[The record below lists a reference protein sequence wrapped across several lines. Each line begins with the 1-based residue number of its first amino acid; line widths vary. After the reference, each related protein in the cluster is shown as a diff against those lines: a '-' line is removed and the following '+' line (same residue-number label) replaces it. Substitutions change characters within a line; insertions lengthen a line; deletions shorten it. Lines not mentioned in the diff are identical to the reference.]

1 MSVASVEVERKHP
14 IIQLDEEVDNDA
26 TAPNLC
32 ASSTQSESSKSVVT
46 DNGNATSR
54 LVCPLAD
61 VVGSN
66 NSKKVDRN
74 VSEDGK
80 VYHLTFYSR
89 KIGIQFQKV
98 PAEKSSRG
106 LLTDAMTTDLPLSN
120 RSAAGGSTIASDLER
135 IATISRLASSSTSQ
149 SKTDEVCPVAT
160 PVDAVLVCGFHGFVE
175 QPNQPRPKLGAR
187 LVAFDGVSVEIGK
200 WTFKSIRKAIHARG
214 RPLTLSFRNDFLT
227 TKQRAILT
235 KAVAD
240 VERVVPPPHP
250 TIQYKQTTL
259 RPASRGPGESIV
271 SSQSHET
278 EHFVNDACP
287 LDDSDDLSVSVA
299 SSTFPCS
306 FGRSS
311 ASMGSYQQNFR
322 SFSDAGSS
330 SIFSSSSALVGNLM
344 NGLSKHKSKDV
355 PQYLRSDA
363 ASLESAPHHQDF
375 TSSLL

>member
-1 MSVASVEVERKHP
+1 VL
-14 IIQLDEEVDNDA
+14 QLDEEVDSDD

-61 VVGSN
+61 VVGAKN
-66 NSKKVDRN
+66 NKKVNRD

-98 PAEKSSRG
+98 PAEKSSKG
-106 LLTDAMTTDLPLSN
+106 LLTDAMTTDLPS
-120 RSAAGGSTIASDLER
+120 SAGGSTIASDLER
-135 IATISRLASSSTSQ
+135 IAAISRLASSSNPN
-149 SKTDEVCPVAT
+149 SKTEEVCPVAT
-160 PVDAVLVCGFHGFVE
+160 PIHAVLVCGFHGFVE
-175 QPNQPRPKLGAR
+175 HPNQPRPKLGAR

-200 WTFKSIRKAIHARG
+200 WTFDSIRKAIHARG

-240 VERVVPPPHP
+240 VEKVVPPPRP
-250 TIQYKQTTL
+250 IQYKQSTI

-287 LDDSDDLSVSVA
+287 LDDSDELSVSVA

-330 SIFSSSSALVGNLM
+330 SIFSSSSTLVGNLM

-363 ASLESAPHHQDF
+363 ASLETASHHQDF